1 MNTLFSKIAA
11 CRDTLDGY
19 SGAYTMTSALKKLR
33 SSLKRAKME
42 SKDVV
47 VEHMLPLAREI
58 QVAVELDATVVQ
70 ATCGVVASFARQLG
84 AAFAPFAD
92 VLLVPL
98 LDAACVRRNTYCV
111 EALAG
116 DYSSECRDALCVFQ
130 NSACNP
136 QPSYRRRMG
145 SAICVVKLLGITVE
159 TCTKEE
165 LEPQYSL
172 LKEFVREALHDNFL
186 LVRVEARQVFS
197 SLYDTWPERVNE
209 FVYLPA
215 PRIRAVLMADGYATT
230 GIGLALQ
237 RKFQSKTPAAVK
249 RRPSQGGRSSPCCQS
264 TQRGGLSH
272 AAGCAALGCAVH
284 GGQWRYGSGCPVLD
298 DACQRLPPAE
308 TPLDGYS
315 GAYTMTSALKKL
327 RSSLKRAKMESKDV
341 VVEHMLPLAASVKSK
356 LLSSLDATVVQ
367 ATCGV
372 VASFARQLGAA
383 FAPFADVLL
392 VPLLDA
398 ACVRR
403 KSADDDAA
411 ISMASTRFMRISK
424 QRVQPA
430 TIVTEGG
437 WKRHLVVKL
446 LGITVET
453 CTKEELE
460 PQYSLLKEFVREA
473 LHDNFLLVRVEA
485 RQVFS
490 SLYDTWPERVNEF
503 VYLPAPRIRAVLM
516 ADGYATTGI
525 GLALQ
530 RKFQSK
536 TPAAVKRDP
545 PKVVG
550 PRPAVNPPNVVD
562 FHMLLV
568 VQLLA
573 VLFTATVAVWQR
585 LPSFGRRMS
594 KVEQPTRDPPVS
606 KGKLVPSWNR
616 PSIQRCKRAR
626 RSHPARTHGRR
637 ASGESSS

>member
-11 CRDTLDGY
+11 CRDT
-19 SGAYTMTSALKKLR
+19 
-33 SSLKRAKME
+33 
-42 SKDVV
+42 
-47 VEHMLPLAREI
+47 
-58 QVAVELDATVVQ
+58 
-70 ATCGVVASFARQLG
+70 
-84 AAFAPFAD
+84 
-92 VLLVPL
+92 
-98 LDAACVRRNTYCV
+98 
-111 EALAG
+111 
-116 DYSSECRDALCVFQ
+116 
-130 NSACNP
+130 
-136 QPSYRRRMG
+136 
-145 SAICVVKLLGITVE
+145 
-159 TCTKEE
+159 
-165 LEPQYSL
+165 
-172 LKEFVREALHDNFL
+172 
-186 LVRVEARQVFS
+186 
-197 SLYDTWPERVNE
+197 
-209 FVYLPA
+209 
-215 PRIRAVLMADGYATT
+215 
-230 GIGLALQ
+230 
-237 RKFQSKTPAAVK
+237 
-249 RRPSQGGRSSPCCQS
+249 
-264 TQRGGLSH
+264 
-272 AAGCAALGCAVH
+272 
-284 GGQWRYGSGCPVLD
+284 
-298 DACQRLPPAE
+298 
-308 TPLDGYS
+308 LDGYS

-411 ISMASTRFMRISK
+411 ISMASTYC
-424 QRVQPA
+424 VEALAA
-430 TIVTEGG
+430 TTLLSVETLYAYFKTARATRNHRTEGG

-460 PQYSLLKEFVREA
+460 PQYSLLKEFVCVKRSTTISCWSVWK
-473 LHDNFLLVRVEA
+473 LDR
-485 RQVFS
+485 
-490 SLYDTWPERVNEF
+490 PERVNEF